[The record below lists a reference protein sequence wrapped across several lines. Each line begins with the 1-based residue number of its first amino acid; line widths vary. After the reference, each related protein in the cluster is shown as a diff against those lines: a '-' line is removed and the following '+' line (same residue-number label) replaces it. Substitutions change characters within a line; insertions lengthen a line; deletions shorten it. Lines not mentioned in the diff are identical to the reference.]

1 MRVTRMENLEY
12 LVAAYSVIWLAIS
25 VYVFILYRRQRQ
37 LRQEIDSL
45 KEKVMKKG
53 ADVGR

>member
-1 MRVTRMENLEY
+1 MRVTRMENLGY

-25 VYVFILYRRQRQ
+25 IYVFILYRRQRQ

-45 KEKVMKKG
+45 KEKVRKKG
-53 ADVGR
+53 ADGGR

>member
-1 MRVTRMENLEY
+1 MENLEY

-25 VYVFILYRRQRQ
+25 IYVLILYRRQRR

-45 KEKVMKKG
+45 KEKVSKKG
-53 ADVGR
+53 ADGER

>member
-1 MRVTRMENLEY
+1 MENLEY

-25 VYVFILYRRQRQ
+25 IYVFILYRRQRQ
-37 LRQEIDSL
+37 LRQGIDSL
-45 KEKVMKKG
+45 KQKVGEKG

>member
-1 MRVTRMENLEY
+1 MENLGY

-25 VYVFILYRRQRQ
+25 IYVFILYRRQRQ
-37 LRQEIDSL
+37 LRREIDSL
-45 KEKVMKKG
+45 KENVRKKG

>member
-1 MRVTRMENLEY
+1 MENLGY

-25 VYVFILYRRQRQ
+25 IYVFILYRRQRQ
-37 LRQEIDSL
+37 LRREIDSL
-45 KEKVMKKG
+45 KEKVREKG

>member
-12 LVAAYSVIWLAIS
+12 LAVAFSVIWVAIFF
-25 VYVFILYRRQRQ
+25 YVFILYRRQRQ

-45 KEKVMKKG
+45 KEKVSKKG
-53 ADVGR
+53 ADGGR

>member
-12 LVAAYSVIWLAIS
+12 LAAAYSVIWLAIS
-25 VYVFILYRRQRQ
+25 FYVFILYRRQRQ

-45 KEKVMKKG
+45 KERMGEKG
-53 ADVGR
+53 ADGGR